1 MPYMLEGR
9 MIGHLW
15 VHHGV
20 IGLRCA
26 AVLASFVRSVFIIFI
41 IIVRACML
49 IRKVLWSLVF
59 VRAAI
64 VLEPPDYIV
73 DIRRRVFVQ
82 LLVVAKDDD
91 GDIDGAE
98 DGEFVRLLEETAFAL
113 EEGDA
118 AVAVV
123 ADRFNLDLTSA
134 HDVLARRQQC

>member
-64 VLEPPDYIV
+64 LHSISTCFHPVSMS
-73 DIRRRVFVQ
+73 DIRI
-82 LLVVAKDDD
+82 
-91 GDIDGAE
+91 GTS
-98 DGEFVRLLEETAFAL
+98 RLY
-113 EEGDA
+113 
-118 AVAVV
+118 
-123 ADRFNLDLTSA
+123 R
-134 HDVLARRQQC
+134 